1 MMFAMD
7 VVMAIG
13 FSVQFLPCVC
23 ERERE
28 RRLLNV
34 IWSPQIFTFGWL
46 YIAVLCMWSSITA
59 PARMG
64 GCAKF
69 REQDQDVFPAA
80 RSRPTTPQTSSPD
93 CIQTPETVRSSPWG
107 TSGPLE

>member
-1 MMFAMD
+1 MMFAMG
-7 VVMAIG
+7 VVMVIG
-13 FSVQFLPCVC
+13 FSVQFLLC

-34 IWSPQIFTFGWL
+34 IWSPQNFTFGWL

-69 REQDQDVFPAA
+69 RE
-80 RSRPTTPQTSSPD
+80 
-93 CIQTPETVRSSPWG
+93 
-107 TSGPLE
+107 

>member
-1 MMFAMD
+1 MMLFLFRHDVRDGRGDGDRFQCAIFA
-7 VVMAIG
+7 V
-13 FSVQFLPCVC
+13 CVR

-69 REQDQDVFPAA
+69 RE
-80 RSRPTTPQTSSPD
+80 
-93 CIQTPETVRSSPWG
+93 
-107 TSGPLE
+107 